1 MFLLL
6 KNDAIAIIPVI
17 ILVIGTILF
26 VSYYFSAKQVILR
39 KLAKTPI
46 KSSSGI
52 QTNAFVKVHGKAL
65 HVKEPLIAP
74 LSGRKCIFY
83 KLKIEKQVSNGKS
96 AHWKTIHSEE
106 NFQEFFVDSRG
117 DYVIV
122 RPTKKPKKNYK
133 SYLIKDKKM
142 SSGAFKS
149 PSPEFESILRNY
161 GIDPQGLFGFNKT
174 LRAFEGIIEVGET
187 ITVGGVAKWKNLSE
201 PIEGYPYSR
210 IAELVSDNNQQLYIT
225 DDPKALK
232 RGKRMK

>member
-6 KNDAIAIIPVI
+6 QNDPLIIIPLI
-17 ILVIGTILF
+17 ILVVGTIIFL
-26 VSYYFSAKQVILR
+26 SYYLSNKQVILR

-46 KSSSGI
+46 KSSSGM

-83 KLKIEKQVSNGKS
+83 ILRIEKQVSNGKS
-96 AHWKTIHSEE
+96 THWKTIHNEE
-106 NFQEFFVDSRG
+106 SFQEFFVESRG

-122 RPTKKPKKNYK
+122 RPAKRPKKNYK

-149 PSPEFESILRNY
+149 TTPKFESILLKY
-161 GIDPQGLFGFNKT
+161 GIDPKGLFGFKKT
-174 LRAFEGIIEVGET
+174 LRASEGIIEVGET
-187 ITVGGVAKWKNLSE
+187 ITVGGIAKWKNLSE

-232 RGKRMK
+232 REK